1 MVRPFGKLRTHHQ
14 RILLDFAIVLEAEPA
29 QSLVYSIAAFLTPQT
44 MAAGAVPGTTSS
56 PDSGAGAWVG
66 QLYNLVVVNTNGNAT
81 LADTA
86 GRLGMSCRVE
96 GSSDLLW
103 DGDQPETPD
112 AVLLDLA
119 SLEITDARRA
129 VGQCRE
135 RKVPVLAAVPREQA
149 DTYDPA
155 LNPDEVM
162 LCPLADEEFS
172 LRVRQAVFRVKG
184 PSGSQTLSIG
194 DLRIDLERY
203 EVSVAGRRV
212 TLTYKEFQLLALL
225 ASNPGR
231 VYTREAL
238 LSQVW
243 GYDYLGGTRT
253 VDVHV
258 RRLRSKVESP
268 GRSFVETIW
277 NVGYRFKAPG

>member
-1 MVRPFGKLRTHHQ
+1 M
-14 RILLDFAIVLEAEPA
+14 
-29 QSLVYSIAAFLTPQT
+29 
-44 MAAGAVPGTTSS
+44 
-56 PDSGAGAWVG
+56 
-66 QLYNLVVVNTNGNAT
+66 YNVVVVNSNGGGG
-81 LADTA
+81 LADSA
-86 GRLGMSCRVE
+86 GRAGMTCRVQD
-96 GSSDLLW
+96 SSDLLW
-103 DGDQPETPD
+103 DTDSSETPD
-112 AVLLDLA
+112 AVVLDLS
-119 SLEITDARRA
+119 SLEISEARRA
-129 VGQCRE
+129 VGSCRE
-135 RKVPVLAAVPREQA
+135 RKVPVVAAVPRELAAQ
-149 DTYDPA
+149 YDPS
-155 LNPDEVM
+155 LNPDELM
-162 LCPLADEEFS
+162 LCPVSDDEFS
-172 LRVRQAVFRVKG
+172 LRVKQAVYRVNG
-184 PSGSQTLSIG
+184 PSGSRTLSIG
-194 DLRIDLERY
+194 ELRIDLERY

>member
-1 MVRPFGKLRTHHQ
+1 MADAVERAGMVCKVEDG
-14 RILLDFAIVLEAEPA
+14 AELP
-29 QSLVYSIAAFLTPQT
+29 
-44 MAAGAVPGTTSS
+44 
-56 PDSGAGAWVG
+56 W
-66 QLYNLVVVNTNGNAT
+66 
-81 LADTA
+81 
-86 GRLGMSCRVE
+86 
-96 GSSDLLW
+96 
-103 DGDQPETPD
+103 ETDRSEMPD
-112 AVLLDLA
+112 AVVLDLA
-119 SLEITDARRA
+119 SIDMTEARRA
-129 VGQCRE
+129 VGSCRE
-135 RKVPVLAAVPREQA
+135 RRVPVLAAVLKDA
-149 DTYDPA
+149 MSHYDPA
-155 LNPDEVM
+155 LNPDE
-162 LCPLADEEFS
+162 LLICPTSDDELS
-172 LRVRQAVFRVKG
+172 LRVKQAVFRVKG
-184 PSGSQTLSIG
+184 PSGSQALTIG
-194 DLRIDLERY
+194 DLSIDLERY

-277 NVGYRFKAPG
+277 NVGYRFKTPG

>member
-1 MVRPFGKLRTHHQ
+1 MV
-14 RILLDFAIVLEAEPA
+14 
-29 QSLVYSIAAFLTPQT
+29 
-44 MAAGAVPGTTSS
+44 
-56 PDSGAGAWVG
+56 
-66 QLYNLVVVNTNGNAT
+66 
-81 LADTA
+81 
-86 GRLGMSCRVE
+86 CRVE
-96 GSSDLLW
+96 GNCELLW
-103 DGDQPETPD
+103 ETDNSENPD
-112 AVLLDLA
+112 AVVIDLA
-119 SLEITDARRA
+119 SLEISEARRA

-135 RKVPVLAAVPREQA
+135 RKVPAVAAVPREQVA
-149 DTYDPA
+149 QYDPT
-155 LNPDEVM
+155 LNPDE
-162 LCPLADEEFS
+162 LLICPVSDDEFT
-172 LRVRQAVFRVKG
+172 LRVKQAVFRVNG
-184 PSGSQTLSIG
+184 PSGSHTLSIG
-194 DLRIDLERY
+194 DLSIDLERY

-277 NVGYRFKAPG
+277 NVGYRFKAPS

>member
-1 MVRPFGKLRTHHQ
+1 
-14 RILLDFAIVLEAEPA
+14 
-29 QSLVYSIAAFLTPQT
+29 
-44 MAAGAVPGTTSS
+44 
-56 PDSGAGAWVG
+56 
-66 QLYNLVVVNTNGNAT
+66 
-81 LADTA
+81 
-86 GRLGMSCRVE
+86 MSCRLDDSGDFPWE
-96 GSSDLLW
+96 SDGS
-103 DGDQPETPD
+103 ETPD
-112 AVLLDLA
+112 AVVLDLS
-119 SLEITDARRA
+119 SLEMTDARRA
-129 VGQCRE
+129 VESCRE
-135 RKVPVLAAVPREQA
+135 RRLPVLAAVSRE
-149 DTYDPA
+149 TIGRYDPT
-155 LNPDEVM
+155 LNPDE
-162 LCPLADEEFS
+162 LLICPTSDDELS
-172 LRVRQAVFRVKG
+172 VRVQQAVYRVKG
-184 PSGSQTLSIG
+184 PSGTQTLIIG
-194 DLRIDLERY
+194 DLSIDLERY

-277 NVGYRFKAPG
+277 NVGYRFKATG

>member
-1 MVRPFGKLRTHHQ
+1 MVCKVEDG
-14 RILLDFAIVLEAEPA
+14 AELP
-29 QSLVYSIAAFLTPQT
+29 
-44 MAAGAVPGTTSS
+44 
-56 PDSGAGAWVG
+56 W
-66 QLYNLVVVNTNGNAT
+66 
-81 LADTA
+81 
-86 GRLGMSCRVE
+86 
-96 GSSDLLW
+96 
-103 DGDQPETPD
+103 ETDRSEMPD
-112 AVLLDLA
+112 AVVLDLA
-119 SLEITDARRA
+119 SIDMTEARRA
-129 VGQCRE
+129 VGSCRE
-135 RKVPVLAAVPREQA
+135 RRVPVLAAVLKDA
-149 DTYDPA
+149 MSHYDPA
-155 LNPDEVM
+155 LNPDE
-162 LCPLADEEFS
+162 LLICPTSDDELS
-172 LRVRQAVFRVKG
+172 LRVKQAVFRVKG
-184 PSGSQTLSIG
+184 PSGSQALTIG
-194 DLRIDLERY
+194 DLSIDLERY

-277 NVGYRFKAPG
+277 NVGYRFKTPG

>member
-1 MVRPFGKLRTHHQ
+1 MYNV
-14 RILLDFAIVLEAEPA
+14 IVLNNHGGSGGVAEA
-29 QSLVYSIAAFLTPQT
+29 
-44 MAAGAVPGTTSS
+44 
-56 PDSGAGAWVG
+56 VG
-66 QLYNLVVVNTNGNAT
+66 RVCA
-81 LADTA
+81 
-86 GRLGMSCRVE
+86 SCRVE
-96 GSSDLLW
+96 DSGDFLW
-103 DGDQPETPD
+103 EDDSPETPD
-112 AVLLDLA
+112 AVVIDLS
-119 SLEITDARRA
+119 SLEVAEAKRA
-129 VGQCRE
+129 VGRCRE
-135 RKVPVLAAVPREQA
+135 RKIPAVAALPRDQVA
-149 DTYDPA
+149 DFDPS
-155 LNPDEVM
+155 LNPDEVVI
-162 LCPLADEEFS
+162 CPASDDELT
-172 LRVRQAVFRVKG
+172 LRVKQAVYRVNG
-184 PSGSQTLSIG
+184 PSGSQALSIG
-194 DLRIDLERY
+194 DLSIDLERY

-277 NVGYRFKAPG
+277 NVGYRFKAPS

>member
-1 MVRPFGKLRTHHQ
+1 MYNVV
-14 RILLDFAIVLEAEPA
+14 VLANRGGGYGLA
-29 QSLVYSIAAFLTPQT
+29 D
-44 MAAGAVPGTTSS
+44 AVGRVGMTCAVE
-56 PDSGAGAWVG
+56 DSGDFPWEI
-66 QLYNLVVVNTNGNAT
+66 
-81 LADTA
+81 D
-86 GRLGMSCRVE
+86 
-96 GSSDLLW
+96 GSES
-103 DGDQPETPD
+103 PD
-112 AVLLDLA
+112 AVVLDLS
-119 SLEITDARRA
+119 SLEMTDVRRA
-129 VGQCRE
+129 IGSCRE
-135 RKVPVLAAVPREQA
+135 QKLPVLAALPRDA
-149 DTYDPA
+149 IGRYDPA
-155 LNPDEVM
+155 LNPDE
-162 LCPLADEEFS
+162 LLICPASDDELS
-172 LRVRQAVFRVKG
+172 LRVQQAVFRVKG
-184 PSGSQTLSIG
+184 PAGSQALTVG
-194 DLRIDLERY
+194 DLSIDLERY